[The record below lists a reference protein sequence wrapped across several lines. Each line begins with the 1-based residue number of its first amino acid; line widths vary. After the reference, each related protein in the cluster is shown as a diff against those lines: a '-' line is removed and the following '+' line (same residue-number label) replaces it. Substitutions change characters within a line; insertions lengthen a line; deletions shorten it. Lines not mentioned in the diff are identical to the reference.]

1 LWARERPGGG
11 NELAL
16 QMSTTGIETV
26 EHAGLDYA
34 LVIRSQATS
43 DVKYNFLTDP
53 ANPLQLGMN
62 FYKAGEV
69 IKAHYHLKRQIET
82 NSVVQEFLLIGAG
95 RALLRLYDASD
106 QREFTSL
113 WMGTGDMVL
122 LLAGGHSLDIQE
134 DTKIVEIKLGPYDGK
149 SKDKVVF
156 GA

>member
-1 LWARERPGGG
+1 
-11 NELAL
+11 
-16 QMSTTGIETV
+16 MTTTGIETV
-26 EHAGLDYA
+26 EHEGLAYA
-34 LVIRSQATS
+34 LVIRARATS
-43 DVKYNFLTDP
+43 DAKYNFLTDS

-69 IKAHYHLKRQIET
+69 IKAHYHLQRKTET

-95 RALLRLYDASD
+95 KALLRLYRADD

-113 WMGTGDMVL
+113 PLDTGDMVL
-122 LLAGGHSLDIQE
+122 LLAGGHALDIQE

>member
-1 LWARERPGGG
+1 
-11 NELAL
+11 
-16 QMSTTGIETV
+16 MTTTGIETV
-26 EHAGLDYA
+26 EHEGLAYA
-34 LVIRSQATS
+34 LVIRARATS
-43 DVKYNFLTDP
+43 DAKYNFLTDS

-82 NSVVQEFLLIGAG
+82 NSIVQEFLLIGAG
-95 RALLRLYDASD
+95 KALLRLYRADD
-106 QREFTSL
+106 QTEFTSL
-113 WMGTGDMVL
+113 TLDTGDMVL
-122 LLAGGHSLDIQE
+122 LLAGGHGLDIEE